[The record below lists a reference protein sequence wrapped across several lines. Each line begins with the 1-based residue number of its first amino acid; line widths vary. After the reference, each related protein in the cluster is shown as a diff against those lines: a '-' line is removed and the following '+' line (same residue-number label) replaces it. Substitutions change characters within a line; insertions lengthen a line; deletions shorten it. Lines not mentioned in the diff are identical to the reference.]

1 MLQNNFFT
9 IHKYTIKSENEY
21 EYEIHVNPDH
31 EIFKGHFPGQPV
43 VPGVVSVQ
51 IINELLSEHLGVQLM
66 MTSART
72 IKYIAMIDPN
82 INPVLHYNIQ
92 FNNVETDS
100 IKVSAQVTFEEIT
113 FVKFNGTFRQI

>member
-1 MLQNNFFT
+1 MLFKNFFT
-9 IHKYTIKSENEY
+9 IDSKILNSDNELEYTIQVKP
-21 EYEIHVNPDH
+21 HH

-66 MTSART
+66 MTSARS

-82 INPVLHYNIQ
+82 VNPVLHYNIQ
-92 FNNVETDS
+92 FKKDDAEMF
-100 IKVSAQVTFEEIT
+100 KVTAEVSFEEIT
-113 FVKFNGTFRQI
+113 FVKFKGTFRQI